1 MGVEVPDSIVSMLRD
16 CQNDSIKT
24 ISNYL
29 DESSKGAC
37 LISLPTGSGKS
48 GVICCV
54 AHYSKIDKILVVS
67 HRRAVCNQLYRQLK
81 GGFFEKILQD
91 EYKPSLVKKNV
102 INGISLDVLDG
113 VYCTTFQKLTSLSEE
128 DVNQLKNS
136 FQLILIDE
144 GHAEPSPQWGSVI
157 RKFESKKII
166 ITATPYR
173 NDLFSFDI

>member
-54 AHYSKIDKILVVS
+54 VII
-67 HRRAVCNQLYRQLK
+67 
-81 GGFFEKILQD
+81 
-91 EYKPSLVKKNV
+91 VK
-102 INGISLDVLDG
+102 
-113 VYCTTFQKLTSLSEE
+113 
-128 DVNQLKNS
+128 
-136 FQLILIDE
+136 LIK
-144 GHAEPSPQWGSVI
+144 SWS
-157 RKFESKKII
+157 
-166 ITATPYR
+166 
-173 NDLFSFDI
+173 